1 MKIRLAMG
9 FALLLCFALIRPGS
23 VFGSG
28 SENTISQATPSAPL
42 VLAVVRN
49 QGTMLHDRP
58 DGEQLQTFVGGS
70 LVTARLR
77 SQDNLW
83 VLVETRDGTEGWVK
97 VTTLLAAGLN
107 RLPVEQPT
115 PTPTPTPEP
124 TSESDSAPLAEATAT
139 ATAGPESQEDATP
152 TANGTLEESMA
163 STTPE
168 PTEESMA
175 ETTTPTP
182 TGEATMEP
190 TGEAM
195 PDPTP
200 TEGTPEPTPEPS
212 PTPFVPPDGPTALSL
227 ARIGGANLWRNED
240 GAFVAHFGAGKR
252 LTAIYRTEDSE
263 YYFVYDDDGVHGWA
277 LAEEL
282 LVVSGRSLP
291 IEEFPANPTS
301 ETEIATVETVE
312 ETPTPTPTPTVGPQK
327 IVVTVNNI
335 GQRLNV
341 RAGPGTEHEIVAKA
355 VAGVAFNAIGRN
367 EESSWI
373 QVTVADLPSGFGW
386 VSAEFVTVDG
396 PLDQL
401 PVVEEK
407 DAMEK
412 GNSPPPPVI
421 SLPLAF
427 HPAKPSTTTIA

>member
-49 QGTMLHDRP
+49 QGTVLHDRP
-58 DGEQLQTFVGGS
+58 DGEQLQTLVGGS

-83 VLVETRDGTEGWVK
+83 VLVETRDGTEGWAK
-97 VTTLLAAGLN
+97 VNTLLAAGLN
-107 RLPVEQPT
+107 RLPIQQPT

-124 TSESDSAPLAEATAT
+124 TSESDSTPMAEATAT
-139 ATAGPESQEDATP
+139 VTAEPESQEDATP
-152 TANGTLEESMA
+152 TASGTLEESMA

-175 ETTTPTP
+175 EATTPTP
-182 TGEATMEP
+182 TGEA
-190 TGEAM
+190 M
-195 PDPTP
+195 PEPTP

-252 LTAIYRTEDSE
+252 LTAIYRTEDGD
-263 YYFVYDDDGVHGWA
+263 YYFVYDDDGIHGWA

-312 ETPTPTPTPTVGPQK
+312 ETATPTPTPTPTVGPQK

-386 VSAEFVTVDG
+386 VSAEFVTVDE

-407 DAMEK
+407 DAMEE

>member
-49 QGTMLHDRP
+49 QGTVLHDRP

-124 TSESDSAPLAEATAT
+124 TSESDSAPLAEATETVT
-139 ATAGPESQEDATP
+139 AEPESQEDATP
-152 TANGTLEESMA
+152 TASGTPEESMA

-175 ETTTPTP
+175 ETTTPTL
-182 TGEATMEP
+182 

-195 PDPTP
+195 PEPTP

-252 LTAIYRTEDSE
+252 LTAIYRTEDGD
-263 YYFVYDDDGVHGWA
+263 YYFVYDDDGIHGWA

-301 ETEIATVETVE
+301 ETEIATVETVDE
-312 ETPTPTPTPTVGPQK
+312 AATPTPTPTPTVGPQK

>member
-49 QGTMLHDRP
+49 QGTVLHDRP

-124 TSESDSAPLAEATAT
+124 TSESDSAPLAEATETVT
-139 ATAGPESQEDATP
+139 AEPESQEDAAP
-152 TANGTLEESMA
+152 TASGTPEESMA

-168 PTEESMA
+168 PTEDSMA
-175 ETTTPTP
+175 ETTTPTL
-182 TGEATMEP
+182 

-195 PDPTP
+195 PEPTP
-200 TEGTPEPTPEPS
+200 TEGTPEPS
-212 PTPFVPPDGPTALSL
+212 PTPFVPPAGPSALSL

-252 LTAIYRTEDSE
+252 LTAIYRTEDSD
-263 YYFVYDDDGVHGWA
+263 YYFVHDNDGVHGWV

-282 LVVSGRSLP
+282 LVIGGSSLP

-301 ETEIATVETVE
+301 ETEIASDEAMEKTA
-312 ETPTPTPTPTVGPQK
+312 TPTPTPTPTPTMTPTVGPLR

-355 VAGVAFNAIGRN
+355 VAGVTFNAIGRN

-373 QVTVADLPSGFGW
+373 QVTVADLPSGIGW

-401 PVVEEK
+401 SVVEET
-407 DAMEK
+407 DAIEE
-412 GNSPPPPVI
+412 GNSPPPPVF